1 MDYQSRYYGVLLY
14 FYLAD
19 FLYTQHVT
27 TLDDSHDR
35 AVEVTAPFHVPIS
48 RQSHDFNWSK
58 L

>member
-1 MDYQSRYYGVLLY
+1 MYYGVLLY
-14 FYLAD
+14 FYLAY

-35 AVEVTAPFHVPIS
+35 AIEVIAPFHVPIS
-48 RQSHDFNWSK
+48 RQSHDFSWSK